1 MARPGVMLYFD
12 MLEPLRALSDGEKG
26 RILIAILEYAKDGT
40 DPALE
45 GMASLAWG
53 FIKPRIDR
61 DVDSYENA
69 KAQRRYATFCKKRSN
84 LNLPKIPFEQWM
96 ELSEE
101 EKAQMVIS
109 RKRNKRTDASRY
121 PYTDTTTDTDTD
133 TDTDTN
139 TNTNTNTNTTAN
151 TAAAANT
158 GADAQAAAAAERKL
172 KRLHGELGQGVV
184 NLSEYHIRRLLDLM
198 GIEMFD
204 HYVKKLSDFILR
216 EGASVKNHYQTIL
229 KWWTEDSAP

>member
-12 MLEPLRALSDGEKG
+12 MLEPLRALSDEERG
-26 RILIAILEYAKDGT
+26 RILMGILEYARDGT
-40 DPALE
+40 PPE
-45 GMASLAWG
+45 FQGMTALAWS
-53 FIKPRIDR
+53 FIKPRVDR
-61 DVDSYENA
+61 DVESYESA
-69 KAQRRYATFCKKRSN
+69 MAQRQYATFCKKRSN
-84 LNLPKIPFEQWM
+84 LNLPKIPYEQWL

-101 EKAQMVIS
+101 QRIGMLTS
-109 RKRNKRTDASRY
+109 RKRNHRTDASRY
-121 PYTDTTTDTDTD
+121 PNTDTDTTTTTDTDTA

-139 TNTNTNTNTTAN
+139 TDTNTNTN

-172 KRLHGELGQGVV
+172 KRLYGELGQGVV
-184 NLSEYHIRRLLDLM
+184 NLSEYHIQRLLDLM